1 MIDEHQLHKR
11 MLMSAEYH
19 TLFESDKWQGLIPAF
34 KIKPDWLIQI
44 IPPFVSA
51 IVRFRI
57 SKENFKDDQFIS
69 VYLDCYDLIGY
80 MGGPYWE
87 AYPVNDDVCRCG
99 IDDIDCLMEC
109 IETGLQQ
116 IEEKNNKEENN
127 GRQSNNT

>member
-1 MIDEHQLHKR
+1 MIDVHKLHKR
-11 MLMSAEYH
+11 MILSAEYH
-19 TLFESDKWQGLIPAF
+19 ELFESEKWQKVIPAF

-69 VYLDCYDLIGY
+69 VYLDCYDLIGSF
-80 MGGPYWE
+80 GGPYWE
-87 AYPVNDDVCRCG
+87 AYPIDDDVCRCAM
-99 IDDIDCLMEC
+99 DDIDCLMNC